1 MAEHTYRAE
10 WTKLRTLRSTW
21 TTVGG
26 AAVLAVALGAVV
38 ASQQVGDWDGMT
50 AAQRA
55 DIDPTASSL
64 IGVLFT
70 TVILGSLAV
79 RAVTSEYSTGM
90 IRLSFSAMPHRRR
103 VIVSKAVIVAGLA
116 LSSALLA
123 NLVAFL
129 VGQGILSSVDA
140 STTLGAPGVARS
152 IVFGALAVT
161 ATTILGV
168 GLGAV
173 LRRTAAATTVLAMAI
188 IGTQM
193 FSEILPEGARRL
205 LPGVALQATVTGEP
219 SPDLLAPFP
228 ALLTL
233 GGYAAAALLVATV
246 VVSRRDV

>member
-1 MAEHTYRAE
+1 MTEHTYRAE

-21 TTVGG
+21 TTVVG
-26 AAVLAVALGAVV
+26 AAVLAVALAAVV
-38 ASQQVGDWDGMT
+38 ASQQAGDWDGMT

-79 RAVTSEYSTGM
+79 RSVTSEFSTGM
-90 IRLSFSAMPHRRR
+90 IRLTFSAMPHRRR
-103 VIVSKAVIVAGLA
+103 VILAKAAIVAGLA
-116 LSSALLA
+116 LGSALVA
-123 NLVAFL
+123 NLVAFV

-168 GLGAV
+168 GLGAIV
-173 LRRTAAATTVLAMAI
+173 RRTAAATTILAMAI

-193 FSEILPEGARRL
+193 FSEVLPEGARRL
-205 LPGVALQATVTGEP
+205 LPGVVLQATVTGDP
-219 SPDLLAPFP
+219 SADLLAPVP

-233 GGYAAAALLVATV
+233 GAYAVVALVVATV
-246 VVSRRDV
+246 IVNRRDV